1 MGSYKGQPIEEIFQ
15 PMLFSDE
22 YIVRCGESR
31 QAKSGASQL
40 PFAIFWTGFAIFWTA
55 AAFASG
61 AGAFSLFGLPFI
73 AIGVGLFIQIFKGG
87 NKEYYALTNLRI
99 IIQRGKQT
107 HAEYYDRI
115 TDARVYPGA
124 KPGKFAVRISVDIGA
139 GMSGATVFGDIT
151 VDNST
156 DAEYLCREILSEKER
171 YISYKNEQ
179 RK

>member
-1 MGSYKGQPIEEIFQ
+1 MDSYKGRPIEERFQ

-22 YIVRCGESR
+22 YIVRCGEGR
-31 QAKSGASQL
+31 QTNSGGAPL

-55 AAFASG
+55 AAFVSG

-87 NKEYYALTNLRI
+87 NKEYYALTNLRVI
-99 IIQRGKQT
+99 ILKGKET
-107 HAEYYDRI
+107 CAEYYDRI
-115 TDARVYPGA
+115 KDARVYPA
-124 KPGKFAVRISVDIGA
+124 ARGKFAVRISAEIDVGF
-139 GMSGATVFGDIT
+139 SGDSLFGEI
-151 VDNST
+151 VVESST

-171 YISYKNEQ
+171 YTAYKNEQ